1 MVSFRNIAQAAAI
14 FGLASAM
21 PAPASAD
28 IVARQTPV
36 QNNTQEFWLTLETI
50 TGPTTYNGWILE
62 AYHTGA
68 GLADPVFAATPATPA
83 FLNSTQLQFDQKTNI
98 VVPFSVTA
106 SVYDGNYARWEPV
119 TISSGYGTA
128 GFVNTDEGIIID
140 SEEFAGWLVCEWYHS
155 DNAPQL
161 FQLINGF
168 VGTDPFPSTCSTVQ
182 LIPVYF

>member
-1 MVSFRNIAQAAAI
+1 MVSFRSIAQAAAI

-36 QNNTQEFWLTLETI
+36 QNNTQEFWLTLEAL
-50 TGPTTYNGWILE
+50 TGPTTYNGWIAE

-68 GLADPVFAATPATPA
+68 GQADPVFAATAATPA
-83 FLNSTQLQFDQKTNI
+83 FLNDTQLQFAINSS
-98 VVPFSVTA
+98 VVTPFSVTA
-106 SVYDGNYARWEPV
+106 SDYDGNYARWEPV
-119 TISSGYGTA
+119 TISSGYGTT

-161 FQLINGF
+161 FQLISGF
-168 VGTDPFPSTCSTVQ
+168 VGTDPFPSTCSTVK
-182 LIPVYF
+182 LIANYF